1 MVLAQW
7 RRSDPYD
14 GGVARTHT
22 YELDVTWTGN
32 RGTGTSGYRAYSRA
46 HEVSLRG
53 RPPLLGSADPV
64 FRGEPDRWSP
74 ELLLVASLAQCH
86 MLSYLHLCAEAGVV
100 VTGYT
105 DGPVGRMVE
114 GADGGRFTEV
124 TLRPRVTVAA
134 AEMVERAVELHEPA
148 HRQCFIANSVNF
160 PVCREPMVSIDE
172 STSR

>member
-1 MVLAQW
+1 V
-7 RRSDPYD
+7 
-14 GGVARTHT
+14 GRTHT

-32 RGTGTSGYRAYSRA
+32 RGTGTSGYRDYSRA

-86 MLSYLHLCAEAGVV
+86 MLWYLHLCADAGVV

-105 DGPVGRMVE
+105 DSPVGRMVE
-114 GADGGRFTEV
+114 DDDGGGGRFTEV
-124 TLRPRVTVAA
+124 TLRPQVTVAT

-148 HRQCFIANSVNF
+148 HQKCFIANSVNF
-160 PVCREPMVSIDE
+160 PVSHNPQVVAR
-172 STSR
+172 